1 MESQKRLVAIRMEHS
16 LVKKLDQISK
26 YEDLNRSSLIRRI
39 SRRYIRNFES
49 KNEIGNDG
57 FFEGMNG
64 LVGK

>member
-1 MESQKRLVAIRMEHS
+1 MEEQKRLVAIRMEHS

-49 KNEIGNDG
+49 KNEVQTG
-57 FFEGMNG
+57 G
-64 LVGK
+64 LSE